1 MKLVRDRIHELAAT
15 NGQPGTFHQAATE
28 AEYALWLRAKLL
40 EEAQEAATASPAN
53 LVEELGDVLQ
63 VLYALA
69 ELAGAAAAEI
79 ECARARKARTHGA
92 YTRRLLW
99 QPPPEREPGRDTRSR
114 RQAAP
119 RTHPAPHPTEA
130 TR

>member
-1 MKLVRDRIHELAAT
+1 VKLVRDRIPELATAT
-15 NGQPGTFHQAATE
+15 GHPGAVHQATTE

-40 EEAQEAATASPAN
+40 EEASEATTASPAT

-69 ELAGAAAAEI
+69 ELAGLTAAEI

-92 YTRRLLW
+92 YTRRLIW
-99 QPPPEREPGRDTRSR
+99 QPTTGQPEGG
-114 RQAAP
+114 
-119 RTHPAPHPTEA
+119 
-130 TR
+130 

>member
-1 MKLVRDRIHELAAT
+1 MKLVRDRLPELAAT
-15 NGQPGTFHQAATE
+15 NCHPGTFHQAATD
-28 AEYALWLRAKLL
+28 AEFALWLRAKLL
-40 EEAQEAATASPAN
+40 EEASEAAIASPAT

-69 ELAGAAAAEI
+69 ELAGCAAAEI
-79 ECARARKARTHGA
+79 ECARVRKARTHGA

-99 QPPPEREPGRDTRSR
+99 QPPREPEPGQDTRSR
-114 RQAAP
+114 RQAEP
-119 RTHPAPHPTEA
+119 RAHPAPHPTEA